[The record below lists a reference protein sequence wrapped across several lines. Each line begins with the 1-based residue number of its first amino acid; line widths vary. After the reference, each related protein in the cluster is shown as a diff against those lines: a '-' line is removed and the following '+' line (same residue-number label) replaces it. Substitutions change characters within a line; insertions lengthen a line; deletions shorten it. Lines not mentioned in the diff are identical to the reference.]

1 MAKLLTF
8 WRELIIAGL
17 IGAVLLFNSTL
28 SDRDET
34 IINMKITMA
43 EMAATTATDTKWT
56 TSQLELFQVVMDRQ
70 NAGIQSVLDGL
81 AITDANIRET
91 VDRTRIENARKVTDL
106 QNVIR
111 GLPTA
116 TNCEVMMSNMI
127 QSGAAIQW

>member
-1 MAKLLTF
+1 
-8 WRELIIAGL
+8 
-17 IGAVLLFNSTL
+17 
-28 SDRDET
+28 
-34 IINMKITMA
+34 MA